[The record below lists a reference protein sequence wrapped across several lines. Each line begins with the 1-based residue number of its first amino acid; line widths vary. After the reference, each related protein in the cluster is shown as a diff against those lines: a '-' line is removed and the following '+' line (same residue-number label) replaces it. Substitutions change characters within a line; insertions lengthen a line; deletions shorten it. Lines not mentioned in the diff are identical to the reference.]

1 MIRRRQLLAGAGLG
15 LAGAAFFGPRRARA
29 AWGEWPEAHAE
40 LALPPERRA
49 GRVLELYAYGGMCP
63 WDTFYC
69 MPEWGLADQRY
80 LHAFGEAALAA
91 RLGACGLA
99 GALAAPFA
107 TDDAGQLVHLGPWAA
122 PLRDRPDLLARILAG
137 FEAAGLVGDEVQIT
151 LDAPTGISGDPM
163 PVNLGTITNAINVLN
178 VGVSYRF

>member
-107 TDDAGQLVHLGPWAA
+107 
-122 PLRDRPDLLARILAG
+122 PD
-137 FEAAGLVGDEVQIT
+137 AAGPGLRGTRAQAAAFDRGVLTRTPGDTLVFAPPFVSTEHDLQRMAERLRLAIT
-151 LDAPTGISGDPM
+151 DTAGPP
-163 PVNLGTITNAINVLN
+163 A
-178 VGVSYRF
+178 